1 MDCQADAAQL
11 PLAEKSNHPNSN
23 QAKNNAT
30 ATATL
35 TTRQLRMC
43 VCVFCVCW
51 CVCNANDIFVPFHS
65 ARSAHFSHIFAKLF
79 LETCTWGMTASALSL
94 SLSLL
99 LLLLALETVNW
110 VLFLMMFRRDRD
122 AFWSPRWAFFFFYFS
137 CSLTSA
143 NREPTIIYLKFE
155 GCFPW
160 LMFHTLSRAWSLF
173 YFCS

>member
-11 PLAEKSNHPNSN
+11 PLAEKSNHPNSY

-35 TTRQLRMC
+35 TTRKLC
-43 VCVFCVCW
+43 VCVCVWFCVCW

-65 ARSAHFSHIFAKLF
+65 PRSAHFSHIFAKLF
-79 LETCTWGMTASALSL
+79 LEACTWGMTPPAL

-110 VLFLMMFRRDRD
+110 VLFLMMFRRDRN
-122 AFWSPRWAFFFFYFS
+122 AFRSPRWAFFLYFFFFI
-137 CSLTSA
+137 LASA
-143 NREPTIIYLKFE
+143 NRELTIIYLKFE